1 MPEHP
6 GFDLKQIEDRSIV
19 RLRVR
24 PSQAGAIGKELQ
36 LPLQALQWQDGELA
50 SHWLGP
56 DQWLLTSDTKSA
68 RDIIG
73 HIESVLSGQ
82 LFAATDMSSSNACFA
97 LNGPAARMVLA
108 MGCGIDMH
116 KDEFR
121 TGQCARTNFA
131 SVPLFIVVIDDDSFM
146 LYVDRS
152 YTQYLRDWFA
162 CSGEDPLTRDSKL
175 HQNMVS

>member
-6 GFDLKQIEDRSIV
+6 GFDLKQIKGRSIV

-24 PSQAGAIGKELQ
+24 PGKAGAAGKTLQ
-36 LPLQALQWQDGELA
+36 LPLQALRWQDGEQA

-68 RDIIG
+68 KDMISHIDIA
-73 HIESVLSGQ
+73 LSEQ
-82 LFAATDMSSSNACFA
+82 LYAATDMSSSNACFA

-116 KDEFR
+116 KGEFR
-121 TGQCARTNFA
+121 TGQCVRTNFA
-131 SVPLFIVVIDDDSFM
+131 SVPLFIVAIDEDSFM

-152 YTQYLRDWFA
+152 YSRYLRDWIA
-162 CSGEDPLTRDSKL
+162 QSGEDPITRDSKGRG
-175 HQNMVS
+175 HCA